1 MRAAVILY
9 CVGCVGASNSTARKT
24 KHPSCLNS
32 AGEAVDWFVALK
44 KPNGA
49 VTMESF
55 GGVLTESASGM
66 DGTSGNLI
74 VNTVKQIYGMKAGSA
89 VGVAVYNDDTDAGAQ
104 NSGKAHSK
112 GVIGFDTTQ
121 GFWLVHSLPRYPNTR
136 KSGYGPLPT
145 VTYGQSF
152 LCITLPTSAF
162 EDIGKQLQ
170 VTGPQFYD
178 TELSATLTTK
188 LPSFAAALAG
198 TTSKSVPTSAL
209 TMHTLGGAVFY
220 HLAKSKSWGKDL
232 VRRALIRV
240 ALSLSL
246 APRCAAAAPVRDGL
260 TQCLSR
266 SSSLSLLLLVLL
278 QSIASPFALSTTL
291 RSHFRPPFRL
301 SSLILVTPGDVHE
314 PNSTRTSLHP
324 STVTSSSR
332 RG

>member
-1 MRAAVILY
+1 MITILTFIS
-9 CVGCVGASNSTARKT
+9 CLGASNSTARKT

-55 GGVLTESASGM
+55 GGVLTESTSGM
-66 DGTSGNLI
+66 DGTSGNLV

-162 EDIGKQLQ
+162 EDVGKQLQ

-198 TTSKSVPTSAL
+198 TTSGVATNTL

-220 HLAKSKSWGKDL
+220 HLAKSKSWGKEL
-232 VRRALIRV
+232 VRRASIRAACSSGV
-240 ALSLSL
+240 PRPPLTAPDDPRSPAPTLSLCLSLS
-246 APRCAAAAPVRDGL
+246 
-260 TQCLSR
+260 
-266 SSSLSLLLLVLL
+266 SSS
-278 QSIASPFALSTTL
+278 ASASTSASYSP
-291 RSHFRPPFRL
+291 RPPRKFRPIVPRRRA
-301 SSLILVTPGDVHE
+301 VRGPR
-314 PNSTRTSLHP
+314 RT
-324 STVTSSSR
+324 
-332 RG
+332 

>member
-1 MRAAVILY
+1 M
-9 CVGCVGASNSTARKT
+9 
-24 KHPSCLNS
+24 
-32 AGEAVDWFVALK
+32 DWFVALK

-89 VGVAVYNDDTDAGAQ
+89 VGVAVYNDDTDAGVQ

-198 TTSKSVPTSAL
+198 TTSSVPTSAL

-246 APRCAAAAPVRDGL
+246 ALRCAADCACARRAHSVHL
-260 TQCLSR
+260 A
-266 SSSLSLLLLVLL
+266 LLLPL
-278 QSIASPFALSTTL
+278 SPPS
-291 RSHFRPPFRL
+291 RPPPIDRFPFR
-301 SSLILVTPGDVHE
+301 
-314 PNSTRTSLHP
+314 SLHHP
-324 STVTSSSR
+324 PLPLPPPLSPLISHPCHS
-332 RG
+332 G